1 MIQPAADTTLT
12 YESAAYVQAEPDP
25 TGQMIYTFR
34 MTSERIDR
42 QGEVVTLDGWDFSSY
57 MTNPVVLNSHQYGDI
72 EAIVGRCVGI
82 TRDDQGW
89 NAAIRFNSTEYG
101 RLACSLVEEG
111 DLRAVSVG
119 FRPVVVQYPD
129 ATTMRQSRAMARVAR
144 TDTGKALVSLD
155 VPPGKAVRHLTKEL
169 LEISV
174 VPIPANA
181 DAIRLRAMAGTRMAQ
196 SKGRAMYDRDNLE
209 ASGTGED
216 HLWQSVAH
224 AMYVVL
230 TTGGGDEAVRRRRYN
245 ALERLYRTLD
255 REPPAYTT
263 ADTAAKM
270 QGDAKDLQ
278 FWEGEHLLVAAKIGR
293 VVSSA
298 NQAKLM
304 NAIAAL
310 EQAEEHIDMLLETLA
325 TAEEGITAVL
335 GTMGV
340 IVPPDADD
348 MESMPVMPT
357 PEMEAAPMYPTGKA
371 AFDATG
377 LRDWLGA
384 NNEH

>member
-1 MIQPAADTTLT
+1 
-12 YESAAYVQAEPDP
+12 
-25 TGQMIYTFR
+25 
-34 MTSERIDR
+34 
-42 QGEVVTLDGWDFSSY
+42 
-57 MTNPVVLNSHQYGDI
+57 
-72 EAIVGRCVGI
+72 
-82 TRDDQGW
+82 
-89 NAAIRFNSTEYG
+89 
-101 RLACSLVEEG
+101 
-111 DLRAVSVG
+111 
-119 FRPVVVQYPD
+119 
-129 ATTMRQSRAMARVAR
+129 MARHAN
-144 TDTGKALVSLD
+144 TDTGKALVSLE

-181 DAIRLRAMAGTRMAQ
+181 DAIRLRSMAGARMAQ
-196 SKGRAMYDRDNLE
+196 SKGRTMYDRHDLE
-209 ASGTGED
+209 ASGLGED

-224 AMYVVL
+224 AMWVVV
-230 TTGGGDEAVRRRRYN
+230 TAGEGDEAVRRRRYN

-263 ADTAAKM
+263 AETAAKM
-270 QGDAKDLQ
+270 QGDARNLQ

-304 NAIAAL
+304 GAIAAL
-310 EQAEEHIDMLLETLA
+310 EQAEEHVDMLLETLT

-348 MESMPVMPT
+348 TEALTPPT
-357 PEMEAAPMYPTGKA
+357 PEMAAAPMYPTGKA
-371 AFDATG
+371 AYDATG

>member
-57 MTNPVVLNSHQYGDI
+57 LTNPVVLNSHQYGDI

-82 TRDDQGW
+82 TRDEQGW
-89 NAAIRFNSTEYG
+89 NAAIRFNHTEAG
-101 RLACSLVEEG
+101 RLASALVEEG

-129 ATTMRQSRAMARVAR
+129 GAAMRQSRAMARLAR

-181 DAIRLRAMAGTRMAQ
+181 DAIRLRSLAGARMAP
-196 SKGRAMYDRDNLE
+196 SKGRAMYDRDNPE
-209 ASGTGED
+209 ANGTDD

-230 TTGGGDEAVRRRRYN
+230 TTVGGDEAVRRRQYN

-263 ADTAAKM
+263 AETAAKM
-270 QGDAKDLQ
+270 QSDAKDLW
-278 FWEGEHLLVAAKIGR
+278 FWEGEPLLVAAKIGR

-304 NAIAAL
+304 ASVASL
-310 EQAEEHIDMLLETLA
+310 EAAEEHLDMVMAAITA
-325 TAEEGITAVL
+325 AEEGIYAVL

-340 IVPPDADD
+340 VVPPDQDPDD
-348 MESMPVMPT
+348 LPTPNTPT
-357 PEMEAAPMYPTGKA
+357 PEMEAAPMYPATKGT
-371 AFDATG
+371 FDVAG

>member
-12 YESAAYVQAEPDP
+12 YESAAYVQAGPDP
-25 TGQMIYTFR
+25 SGQMLYTFR
-34 MTSERIDR
+34 MTSERVDR
-42 QGEVVTLDGWDFSSY
+42 QGEVVTLDGWDFTSY

-89 NAAIRFNSTEYG
+89 NAAIRFNSTEHG
-101 RLACSLVEEG
+101 RLASALVEEG

-129 ATTMRQSRAMARVAR
+129 GTAMRQSRAMARHAN
-144 TDTGKALVSLD
+144 TDTGKALVSLE

-181 DAIRLRAMAGTRMAQ
+181 DAIRLRSMAGARMAQ
-196 SKGRAMYDRDNLE
+196 SKGRTMYDRHDLE
-209 ASGTGED
+209 ASGLGED

-224 AMYVVL
+224 AMWVVV
-230 TTGGGDEAVRRRRYN
+230 TAGEGDEAVRRRRYN

-263 ADTAAKM
+263 AETAAKM
-270 QGDAKDLQ
+270 QGDARNLQ

-304 NAIAAL
+304 GAIAAL
-310 EQAEEHIDMLLETLA
+310 EQAEEHVDMLLETLT

-348 MESMPVMPT
+348 TEALTPPT
-357 PEMEAAPMYPTGKA
+357 PEMAAAPMYPTGKA
-371 AFDATG
+371 AYDATG

>member
-1 MIQPAADTTLT
+1 MIQPGVDTLT
-12 YESAAYVQAEPDP
+12 YESAAYVQAEADP

-34 MTSERIDR
+34 MTSERVDR
-42 QGEVVTLDGWDFSSY
+42 QGEVVTLDGWDFTSY

-82 TRDDQGW
+82 TRDDLGW
-89 NAAIRFNSTEYG
+89 NAAIRFNSTEHG
-101 RLACSLVEEG
+101 RLACALVEEG

-129 ATTMRQSRAMARVAR
+129 GTAMRQSRAMARHAN
-144 TDTGKALVSLD
+144 TDTGKALVSME
-155 VPPGKAVRHLTKEL
+155 VPPGKAVRHLSKEL

-181 DAIRLRAMAGTRMAQ
+181 DAIRLRSLAGARVTQ
-196 SKGRAMYDRDNLE
+196 SKGRAMYDRTNLE
-209 ASGTGED
+209 ASGAGED

-230 TTGGGDEAVRRRRYN
+230 TTGEGDEAVRRRRYN
-245 ALERLYRTLD
+245 ALERLYRTMD

-270 QGDAKDLQ
+270 QGDARDLQ
-278 FWEGEHLLVAAKIGR
+278 FWEGEHLLVAAKVGR

-304 NAIAAL
+304 ASVASL
-310 EQAEEHIDMLLETLA
+310 EQAGEHLDMLMETLSA
-325 TAEEGITAVL
+325 AEEGIYAVL

-340 IVPPDADD
+340 MVAPDETDAA
-348 MESMPVMPT
+348 PVPT
-357 PEMEAAPMYPTGKA
+357 PEMEAAPMYPA
-371 AFDATG
+371 AKGAYDAAG

-384 NNEH
+384 RNEH

>member
-1 MIQPAADTTLT
+1 MIQPGVDTLT
-12 YESAAYVQAEPDP
+12 YESAAYVQAEADP

-34 MTSERIDR
+34 MTSERVDR
-42 QGEVVTLDGWDFSSY
+42 QGEVVTLDGWDFTSY
-57 MTNPVVLNSHQYGDI
+57 LTNPVVLNSHQYGDI

-82 TRDDQGW
+82 TRDDLGW
-89 NAAIRFNSTEYG
+89 NAAIRFNSTEHG
-101 RLACSLVEEG
+101 RLACALVEEG

-129 ATTMRQSRAMARVAR
+129 GTAMRQSRAMARHAN
-144 TDTGKALVSLD
+144 TDTGKALVSME
-155 VPPGKAVRHLTKEL
+155 VPPGKAVRHLSKEL

-181 DAIRLRAMAGTRMAQ
+181 DAIRLRSLAGARVTQ
-196 SKGRAMYDRDNLE
+196 SKGRAMYDRTNLE
-209 ASGTGED
+209 ASGAGED

-230 TTGGGDEAVRRRRYN
+230 TTGEGDEAVRRRRYN
-245 ALERLYRTLD
+245 ALERLYRTMD

-270 QGDAKDLQ
+270 QGDARDLQ
-278 FWEGEHLLVAAKIGR
+278 FWEGEHLLVAAKVGR

-304 NAIAAL
+304 ASVASL
-310 EQAEEHIDMLLETLA
+310 EQAGEHLDMLMETLSA
-325 TAEEGITAVL
+325 AEEGIYAVL

-340 IVPPDADD
+340 MVAPDETDAA
-348 MESMPVMPT
+348 PVPT
-357 PEMEAAPMYPTGKA
+357 PEMEAAPMYPA
-371 AFDATG
+371 AKGAYDAAG

-384 NNEH
+384 RNEH

>member
-1 MIQPAADTTLT
+1 MIQPGVDTLT
-12 YESAAYVQAEPDP
+12 YESAAYVQAEADP

-34 MTSERIDR
+34 MTSERVDR
-42 QGEVVTLDGWDFSSY
+42 QGEVVTLDGWDFTSY

-82 TRDDQGW
+82 TRDDLGW
-89 NAAIRFNSTEYG
+89 NAAIRFNSTEHG
-101 RLACSLVEEG
+101 RLACALVEEG

-129 ATTMRQSRAMARVAR
+129 GTAMRQSRAMARHAN
-144 TDTGKALVSLD
+144 TDTGKALVSME
-155 VPPGKAVRHLTKEL
+155 VPPGKAVRHLSKEL

-181 DAIRLRAMAGTRMAQ
+181 DAIRLRSLAGARVTQ
-196 SKGRAMYDRDNLE
+196 SKGRAMYDRTNLE
-209 ASGTGED
+209 ASGAGED

-230 TTGGGDEAVRRRRYN
+230 TTGEGDEAVRRRRYN
-245 ALERLYRTLD
+245 ALERLYRTMD

-270 QGDAKDLQ
+270 QGDARDLQ
-278 FWEGEHLLVAAKIGR
+278 FWEGEHLLVAAKVGR

-304 NAIAAL
+304 ASVASL
-310 EQAEEHIDMLLETLA
+310 EQAGLHLDMLMETLTA
-325 TAEEGITAVL
+325 AEEGIYAVL

-340 IVPPDADD
+340 MVAPDETDAVP
-348 MESMPVMPT
+348 VPT
-357 PEMEAAPMYPTGKA
+357 PEMEAAPMYPA
-371 AFDATG
+371 AKGAYDAAG

-384 NNEH
+384 RNEH

>member
-1 MIQPAADTTLT
+1 MIQPGVDTLT
-12 YESAAYVQAEPDP
+12 YESAAYVQAEADP

-34 MTSERIDR
+34 MTSERVDR
-42 QGEVVTLDGWDFSSY
+42 QGEVVTLDGWDFTSY
-57 MTNPVVLNSHQYGDI
+57 LTNPVVLNSHQYGDI

-82 TRDDQGW
+82 TRDDLGW
-89 NAAIRFNSTEYG
+89 NAAIRFNSTEHG
-101 RLACSLVEEG
+101 RLACALVEEG

-129 ATTMRQSRAMARVAR
+129 GTAMRQSRAMARHAN
-144 TDTGKALVSLD
+144 TDTGKALVSME
-155 VPPGKAVRHLTKEL
+155 VPPGKAVRHLSKEL

-181 DAIRLRAMAGTRMAQ
+181 DAIRLRSLAGARVTQ
-196 SKGRAMYDRDNLE
+196 SKGRAMYDRTNLE
-209 ASGTGED
+209 ASGAGED

-230 TTGGGDEAVRRRRYN
+230 TTGEGDEAVRRRRYN
-245 ALERLYRTLD
+245 ALERLYRTMD

-270 QGDAKDLQ
+270 QGDARDLQ
-278 FWEGEHLLVAAKIGR
+278 FWEGEHLLVAAKVGR

-304 NAIAAL
+304 ASVASL
-310 EQAEEHIDMLLETLA
+310 EQAGEHLDMLMETLTA
-325 TAEEGITAVL
+325 AEEGIYAVL

-340 IVPPDADD
+340 MVAPDETDAVP
-348 MESMPVMPT
+348 VPT
-357 PEMEAAPMYPTGKA
+357 PEMEGAPMYPA
-371 AFDATG
+371 AKGAYDAAG

-384 NNEH
+384 RNEH

>member
-1 MIQPAADTTLT
+1 MIQPVADTTLT
-12 YESAAYVQAEPDP
+12 YESAAYVQAEPDA

-34 MTSERIDR
+34 MTSERVDR
-42 QGEVVTLDGWDFSSY
+42 QGEVVTLDGWDFTSY
-57 MTNPVVLNSHQYGDI
+57 LTNPVVLNSHQYGDI

-82 TRDDQGW
+82 TRDEQGW

-101 RLACSLVEEG
+101 RLASALVEEG

-129 ATTMRQSRAMARVAR
+129 ATTMRQSRAMARLAR

-181 DAIRLRAMAGTRMAQ
+181 DAIRLRSLAGARMAQ
-196 SKGRAMYDRDNLE
+196 SKGRAMYDQNQI

-216 HLWQSVAH
+216 HLWQSIAH

-230 TTGGGDEAVRRRRYN
+230 TTEGGEEAVRRRQYN

-263 ADTAAKM
+263 AETAAKM

-278 FWEGEHLLVAAKIGR
+278 FWEGEPLLVAAKVGR

-304 NAIAAL
+304 ASVASL
-310 EQAEEHIDMLLETLA
+310 EQAEEQLDMVMAAITK
-325 TAEEGITAVL
+325 AEEGIYAVL

-340 IVPPDADD
+340 VVPPDPDD
-348 MESMPVMPT
+348 TEAPRTPG
-357 PEMEAAPMYPTGKA
+357 PEMESAPMYPTAKA
-371 AFDATG
+371 AYDAAG
-377 LRDWLGA
+377 LREWLGA
-384 NNEH
+384 RNEH